1 MRVLAWNIRDL
12 DLGLWTLGAA
22 KADAFTN
29 QNFFVLLKVLHFFG
43 VAFLIGGVVWYAA
56 VGCHGE
62 WWDVDGG
69 RSDGGSSRSVWAY

>member
-1 MRVLAWNIRDL
+1 MRALAWNIRDL
-12 DLGLWTLGAA
+12 DLELWTLGAA
-22 KADAFTN
+22 AATPL
-29 QNFFVLLKVLHFFG
+29 QINFFVLFKVLHFFG
-43 VAFLIGGVVWYAA
+43 IAFLIGGIVWYAA

>member
-1 MRVLAWNIRDL
+1 MRALAWNIRDL

-22 KADAFTN
+22 MVDAFTN
-29 QNFFVLLKVLHFFG
+29 QFFCAFESSTFFG

-56 VGCHGE
+56 VGYHGE

-69 RSDGGSSRSVWAY
+69 RSDGGSSRSVWDY

>member
-1 MRVLAWNIRDL
+1 M
-12 DLGLWTLGAA
+12 
-22 KADAFTN
+22 
-29 QNFFVLLKVLHFFG
+29 LLKVLHFFG
-43 VAFLIGGVVWYAA
+43 VAFLIGGVVWYAV